1 MSVLPGE
8 VSLGI
13 GNQADSFGGR
23 SSVYGL
29 CYRTSPGTDQPEN
42 LFSCLSRCT
51 GLPNYNFMTLQ
62 LAGSIPTVAGL

>member
-13 GNQADSFGGR
+13 RNQADSFGSR

-29 CYRTSPGTDQPEN
+29 CSRISPGAEQPED
-42 LFSCLSRCT
+42 LLSASP
-51 GLPNYNFMTLQ
+51 G
-62 LAGSIPTVAGL
+62 A